1 MTSWTFRK
9 IEAGKFEFASET
21 VDLLKMIKE
30 LKKLMDVRSN
40 TEGIPL
46 EFEFETQIPKSVTA
60 DSLRVRQILVNLI
73 SNALKFTDHG
83 KVTIKTELV
92 TDGEE
97 PKLDIHVCDT
107 GIGMS
112 EEAINRIFNPF
123 SQADPK
129 TARKYGGT
137 GLGLSISKRLAEG
150 MRAQLHVESKKG
162 VGSRFTL
169 SIPVTREQL
178 KHTVDP
184 RVDTIEAKKA
194 DSKYP
199 AISASVLV
207 VDDRRDVWRLS
218 KYFLER
224 CGASVAIAE
233 DGRQALDCV
242 EQALVDGQPFDLIL
256 MDMQMPVM
264 NGQKAVEEIRRRNID
279 TPVIAMTADAMEG
292 EKERCLKFGC
302 NAYLS
307 KPFDGVKLMNMCAE
321 ILKSHSA

>member
-1 MTSWTFRK
+1 MSLRR
-9 IEAGKFEFASET
+9 E
-21 VDLLKMIKE
+21 
-30 LKKLMDVRSN
+30 
-40 TEGIPL
+40 
-46 EFEFETQIPKSVTA
+46 IPKYITA
-60 DSLRVRQILVNLI
+60 DSRRFRQILVNLI

-83 KVTIKTELV
+83 RVTIETELV
-92 TDGEE
+92 NDVDD
-97 PKLDIHVCDT
+97 PKLCIHVCDT

-112 EEAINRIFNPF
+112 EEALNRIFNPF

-150 MRAQLHVESKKG
+150 MQAELHVESKKG
-162 VGSRFTL
+162 KGSRFTL
-169 SIPVTREQL
+169 CIPVTPQQVEE
-178 KHTVDP
+178 TVDP
-184 RVDTIEAKKA
+184 RVNTAEIKQS
-194 DSKYP
+194 DSKFP
-199 AISASVLV
+199 AINAPVLV

-224 CGASVAIAE
+224 CGATVSIAE

-242 EQALVDGQPFDLIL
+242 EQAIADDQPFDLIL

-264 NGQKAVEEIRRRNID
+264 NGQKAVEELRRRGVE

-307 KPFDGVKLMNMCAE
+307 KPFDGLKLMNLCAE
-321 ILKSHSA
+321 LLTTQTH